1 MSPTFSRGQSGRA
14 YRYYVSTALLQ
25 GRSHSDDRII
35 RRLSAPA
42 IERVLGQAVERWL
55 GICEQPLK
63 AIRSGRLVEDG
74 LIVELAASVVA
85 DLTLRL
91 PAAERILHQGKGSVS
106 IHLPLALPLRG
117 GRRLVAAGARRSA
130 HPDPTLIGAL
140 RKAHRM
146 AERERGIPT
155 VQTAPESPYDR
166 KILRLAFLAPDLQ
179 HDLIAGLQPA
189 GLNLERLMHE
199 EIPLAWAEQRI
210 ALGWP
215 SAH

>member
-1 MSPTFSRGQSGRA
+1 MSPTISRGQSGRA

-63 AIRSGRLVEDG
+63 AIRSVRLVEDG

-91 PAAERILHQGKGSVS
+91 PAAERILHQGKGVS
-106 IHLPLALPLRG
+106 HSIYRM
-117 GRRLVAAGARRSA
+117 RFRFVAAGGLSPLAQGVAPIPIRRS
-130 HPDPTLIGAL
+130 
-140 RKAHRM
+140 
-146 AERERGIPT
+146 
-155 VQTAPESPYDR
+155 
-166 KILRLAFLAPDLQ
+166 LA
-179 HDLIAGLQPA
+179 
-189 GLNLERLMHE
+189 R
-199 EIPLAWAEQRI
+199 
-210 ALGWP
+210 
-215 SAH
+215 